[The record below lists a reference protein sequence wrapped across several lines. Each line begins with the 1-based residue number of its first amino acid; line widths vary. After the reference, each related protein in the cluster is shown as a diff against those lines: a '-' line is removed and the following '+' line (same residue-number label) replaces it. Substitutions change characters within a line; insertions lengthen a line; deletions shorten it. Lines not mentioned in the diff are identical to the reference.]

1 MDEMFDFMVW
11 RSRFAGLTEMDRIT
25 VVLGPVLAWAWADC
39 LATSVVPPCR
49 THRNVVL
56 EKLLAWCTI
65 IFFLPQHSFSTAHP
79 ELSREPTL
87 QHLIRS

>member
-1 MDEMFDFMVW
+1 MVW
-11 RSRFAGLTEMDRIT
+11 RSRFAGLTEYEMDRIT

-49 THRNVVL
+49 THRNFV
-56 EKLLAWCTI
+56 EKLLACCTV

>member
-1 MDEMFDFMVW
+1 MVW

-49 THRNVVL
+49 THRNVV
-56 EKLLAWCTI
+56 EKLLACCTVI
-65 IFFLPQHSFSTAHP
+65 S
-79 ELSREPTL
+79 SRLITRSVLHTL
-87 QHLIRS
+87 NCRANQPFNI

>member
-1 MDEMFDFMVW
+1 MFDFMVW
-11 RSRFAGLTEMDRIT
+11 RSRFAGLTEYEMDRIT
-25 VVLGPVLAWAWADC
+25 VVMGPVLAWAWADC

-49 THRNVVL
+49 THRNV
-56 EKLLAWCTI
+56 ENLLAY
-65 IFFLPQHSFSTAHP
+65 FFLLQHSFSTAHP